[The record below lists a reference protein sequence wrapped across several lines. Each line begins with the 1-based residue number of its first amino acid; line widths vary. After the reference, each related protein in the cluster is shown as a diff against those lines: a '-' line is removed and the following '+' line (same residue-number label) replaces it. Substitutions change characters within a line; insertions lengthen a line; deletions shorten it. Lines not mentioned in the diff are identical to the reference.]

1 MIRKIAD
8 LDFEDEFRR
17 LSVLLTASAELH
29 GTDPDENGLSFE
41 LLDKALFRVREIEQ
55 AFRDEGGRKNA

>member
-1 MIRKIAD
+1 MIRKIED

-17 LSVLLTASAELH
+17 LSALLTASAELH
-29 GTDPDENGLSFE
+29 GADPDENELSFE
-41 LLDKALFRVREIEQ
+41 LLDKALFRVREIDQ

>member
-17 LSVLLTASAELH
+17 LSVLLTASVELH
-29 GTDPDENGLSFE
+29 VTDPHENELSFK
-41 LLDKALFRVREIEQ
+41 LLDKALYRVREIDQ
-55 AFRDEGGRKNA
+55 AFRDEGGAL

>member
-17 LSVLLTASAELH
+17 LSALLAASAELH
-29 GTDPDENGLSFE
+29 GTDPDENELSFE
-41 LLDKALFRVREIEQ
+41 LLDKALFRVREIDQ

>member
-17 LSVLLTASAELH
+17 LSALRTASAELH
-29 GTDPDENGLSFE
+29 GEDQDENELSFE
-41 LLDKALFRVREIEQ
+41 LLDKALFRIREIDQ

>member
-17 LSVLLTASAELH
+17 LSALLTASAELH
-29 GTDPDENGLSFE
+29 GEDSDENELSFE
-41 LLDKALFRVREIEQ
+41 LLDKALFRVREINQ
-55 AFRDEGGRKNA
+55 AFRNEGGRKNA

>member
-17 LSVLLTASAELH
+17 LSVLLTASVELH
-29 GTDPDENGLSFE
+29 VADPYENELSFK
-41 LLDKALFRVREIEQ
+41 LLDKALFRVREIDQ